1 LVGFVIQLGT
11 SFIIF
16 TQTQLFHSFHLLRQV
31 VQSATHF
38 LQFGFSLVLQLFS
51 NFFKNKLPGKMYSTL
66 LSLHSLFRWLV
77 VASLLIAIS
86 KSIIGLFTKNE
97 FTPLDN
103 SIRHWTATIA
113 HIQFAIGVTLY
124 FVSPII
130 DYFLHN
136 YSEAVH
142 VREIRFFG
150 MEHSVMMLTAIT
162 LITVG
167 SIKAKRKKTDS
178 DKFKSMTIWFLLAF
192 LIILLM
198 IPWSFSPLANR
209 PYFRPL

>member
-1 LVGFVIQLGT
+1 
-11 SFIIF
+11 
-16 TQTQLFHSFHLLRQV
+16 
-31 VQSATHF
+31 
-38 LQFGFSLVLQLFS
+38 
-51 NFFKNKLPGKMYSTL
+51 MYSTL

-86 KSIIGLFTKNE
+86 KSISGLFNKNK

-136 YSEAVH
+136 YNEAVH

-162 LITVG
+162 LITIG
-167 SIKAKRKKTDS
+167 SIKAKRKTTDS
-178 DKFKSMTIWFLLAF
+178 DKFKTMTIWFSLSF

-209 PYFRPL
+209 PYFRPF